1 MADIQESFPNKTYK
15 INDVNLLNDAM
26 VCILYLSIWMGCVG
40 RNYGVVE
47 HLIMTPWVMGFA
59 YLYSRHYKVQYVV
72 HNFTDRVYK
81 WYSNFNI
88 LKAVERG
95 L

>member
-40 RNYGVVE
+40 RNYGVTE
-47 HLIMTPWVMGFA
+47 HLILIPWLMGFG
-59 YLYSRHYKVQYVV
+59 YLYNRHYKVQYVV

-88 LKAVERG
+88 HEAIERG

>member
-1 MADIQESFPNKTYK
+1 
-15 INDVNLLNDAM
+15 
-26 VCILYLSIWMGCVG
+26 
-40 RNYGVVE
+40 
-47 HLIMTPWVMGFA
+47 MTPWVMGFA